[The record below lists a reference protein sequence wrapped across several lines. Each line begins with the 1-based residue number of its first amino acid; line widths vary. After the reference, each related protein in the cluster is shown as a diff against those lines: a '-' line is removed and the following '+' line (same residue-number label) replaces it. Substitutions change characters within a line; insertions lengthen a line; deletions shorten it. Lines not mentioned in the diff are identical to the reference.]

1 MKKILGS
8 IVVPVIFLVFCYTT
22 LFSLAKSFAD
32 EIALID
38 VLDIKDLDVLDVFK
52 LISQKSGLNIIV
64 GQDVK
69 GKISVYLKK
78 MNVEDVLKVIVEAHG
93 WAYYKD
99 GETIQIMTDKNFE
112 MKYGY
117 KFGQEIATVIKT
129 VLLGKATDFIPVL
142 SQVKSSFGKII
153 ADDRSRQLILMDIP
167 LKIKEMENILNR
179 MDVSVTTEVFALNY
193 AKVED
198 VSGQITEVLTP
209 GVGTMRFDKMSNK
222 IIVSDTDEKIC
233 KIADIVKAF
242 DERYRQ
248 VLIESKIVQ
257 IVLNKEHKMGVNW
270 EVLAAQ
276 EHGLHLKGQ
285 FNILSSSDKSGK
297 LNIGTLSED
306 RYTAVIETLETL
318 GDTNLLSSPRIATLN
333 NQEAKMTVGFT
344 EPYVTSTTTTP
355 SSGPA
360 TTAESVHFI
369 DVGVKLYVT
378 PTIHH
383 DDFITM
389 KIRPEISSVVDNL
402 TTGTN
407 NIIPIVETSQA
418 ETQVMVKNGVTIVIG
433 GLIKQEQIKTTRKIP
448 FLGSVPLV
456 GVAFRSTYQK
466 EVKTEIVIFLT
477 PKIMTGDIVKNVQ

>member
-1 MKKILGS
+1 
-8 IVVPVIFLVFCYTT
+8 
-22 LFSLAKSFAD
+22 
-32 EIALID
+32 
-38 VLDIKDLDVLDVFK
+38 
-52 LISQKSGLNIIV
+52 
-64 GQDVK
+64 
-69 GKISVYLKK
+69 
-78 MNVEDVLKVIVEAHG
+78 
-93 WAYYKD
+93 
-99 GETIQIMTDKNFE
+99 
-112 MKYGY
+112 
-117 KFGQEIATVIKT
+117 
-129 VLLGKATDFIPVL
+129 
-142 SQVKSSFGKII
+142 
-153 ADDRSRQLILMDIP
+153 
-167 LKIKEMENILNR
+167 
-179 MDVSVTTEVFALNY
+179 
-193 AKVED
+193 
-198 VSGQITEVLTP
+198 
-209 GVGTMRFDKMSNK
+209 
-222 IIVSDTDEKIC
+222 
-233 KIADIVKAF
+233 
-242 DERYRQ
+242 
-248 VLIESKIVQ
+248 
-257 IVLNKEHKMGVNW
+257 
-270 EVLAAQ
+270 
-276 EHGLHLKGQ
+276 
-285 FNILSSSDKSGK
+285 
-297 LNIGTLSED
+297 
-306 RYTAVIETLETL
+306 
-318 GDTNLLSSPRIATLN
+318 
-333 NQEAKMTVGFT
+333 FT

>member
-1 MKKILGS
+1 
-8 IVVPVIFLVFCYTT
+8 
-22 LFSLAKSFAD
+22 
-32 EIALID
+32 
-38 VLDIKDLDVLDVFK
+38 
-52 LISQKSGLNIIV
+52 
-64 GQDVK
+64 
-69 GKISVYLKK
+69 
-78 MNVEDVLKVIVEAHG
+78 
-93 WAYYKD
+93 
-99 GETIQIMTDKNFE
+99 
-112 MKYGY
+112 
-117 KFGQEIATVIKT
+117 
-129 VLLGKATDFIPVL
+129 
-142 SQVKSSFGKII
+142 
-153 ADDRSRQLILMDIP
+153 
-167 LKIKEMENILNR
+167 
-179 MDVSVTTEVFALNY
+179 
-193 AKVED
+193 VED